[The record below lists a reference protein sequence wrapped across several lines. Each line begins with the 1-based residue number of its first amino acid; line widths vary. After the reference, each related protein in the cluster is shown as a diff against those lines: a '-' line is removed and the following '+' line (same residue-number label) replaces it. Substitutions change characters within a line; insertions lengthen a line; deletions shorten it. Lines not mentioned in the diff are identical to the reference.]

1 MTKSSRPLRS
11 WRWLLP
17 IASLPLLA
25 CLLTA
30 LVGGADHLEIL
41 TGTRPLAAAEM
52 LLGALYLL
60 SYLAV
65 TVVSPVLVLAAALI
79 AIRDRLVRR

>member
-1 MTKSSRPLRS
+1 
-11 WRWLLP
+11 
-17 IASLPLLA
+17 A

-30 LVGGADHLEIL
+30 LAGGADHLEIL
-41 TGTRPLAAAEM
+41 TRTRPLAAAEM
-52 LLGALYLL
+52 LLATLYLL
-60 SYLAV
+60 SDLAV